1 MIIDQMEANICLDR
15 HGLLQAISE
24 EKKLFISQ
32 LFRTDIV
39 HCKSFNVVLKRCL
52 VTQSTNEVYNTKHYI
67 SYKPSDFI

>member
-24 EKKLFISQ
+24 KKLFISQ
-32 LFRTDIV
+32 LFQTDIV

-52 VTQSTNEVYNTKHYI
+52 VSQSTNGVYNTKHYI
-67 SYKPSDFI
+67 SYKLSDFI